1 MDFLLPVQGATVV
14 HMDINE
20 AVAAAIRAQRAI
32 SGHTVR
38 ELSEQSGVPLSTLMR
53 ILGAQRD
60 IKVTQVADIADVLN
74 VAPHEIVEDAERIM
88 GRRKVEPPSNVR
100 RLRDPAP
107 PVPENIAA
115 YRTGHLTERE
125 RMEKEWGDDPA

>member
-1 MDFLLPVQGATVV
+1 MSVQSAKVA

-20 AVAAAIRAQRAI
+20 AVAAAIRAQRAV

-60 IKVTQVADIADVLN
+60 IKVTQVADIAKVLD

-88 GRRKVEPPSNVR
+88 GRQSTEQPSNIR
-100 RLRDPAP
+100 RLRDPTP

>member
-1 MDFLLPVQGATVV
+1 
-14 HMDINE
+14 MDINE

>member
-1 MDFLLPVQGATVV
+1 
-14 HMDINE
+14 MDINE
-20 AVAAAIRAQRAI
+20 AVAAAIRAQRAV

-60 IKVTQVADIADVLN
+60 IKVTQVADIAKVLD

-88 GRRKVEPPSNVR
+88 GRQSAEQPSNIR
-100 RLRDPAP
+100 RLRDPTP

>member
-1 MDFLLPVQGATVV
+1 MDFLLPVQSDTVV

-60 IKVTQVADIADVLN
+60 IKVTQVADIAKVLD

-88 GRRKVEPPSNVR
+88 GRRKVEPPENVR
-100 RLRDPAP
+100 RLCDPTP
-107 PVPENIAA
+107 PVPENAAA
-115 YRTGHLTERE
+115 YRIGHLTERE
-125 RMEKEWGDDPA
+125 RMEKEWGYDPA

>member
-1 MDFLLPVQGATVV
+1 
-14 HMDINE
+14 MDINE
-20 AVAAAIRAQRAI
+20 AVAAAIRAQRAV

-38 ELSEQSGVPLSTLMR
+38 ELAERSGVPLSTLMR

-60 IKVTQVADIADVLN
+60 IKVTQVADIAKVLD
-74 VAPHEIVEDAERIM
+74 VAPCEIVEDAERIM
-88 GRRKVEPPSNVR
+88 GRQNTEQPSNVR
-100 RLRDPAP
+100 RLRGSTP

-115 YRTGHLTERE
+115 YRPGHPTERE

>member
-1 MDFLLPVQGATVV
+1 
-14 HMDINE
+14 MDINE
-20 AVAAAIRAQRAI
+20 AVAAAIRAQRAV

-60 IKVTQVADIADVLN
+60 IKVTQVADIAKVLDM
-74 VAPHEIVEDAERIM
+74 APHEIVEDAERIM
-88 GRRKVEPPSNVR
+88 GRQDAEQPSNIR
-100 RLRDPAP
+100 RLRDSTP

-115 YRTGHLTERE
+115 DNPGTPTDRE
-125 RMEKEWGDDPA
+125 RMEAEWGDEPA